1 MAFSFGAA
9 STSAPSGGGFSFGS
23 SSNTPAPSFGFGASG
38 SSTSAFGSTPA
49 PATAFGSA
57 PAPATA
63 FGAAR
68 APTTSLF
75 GSSPATT
82 FGSTPAPAFGST
94 PAPAFGAAPSG
105 GFGSGGGLFGSTPS
119 AAPAPFGSLQP
130 AAQQPTPL
138 IKGSMLY
145 SDLSPQYKA
154 AIDKIYN
161 SMMEHKRTL
170 LQVQSTGPA
179 ALQVPSSHN
188 AQSTMQETSK
198 SQLQV
203 QVEQVTKE
211 LNLLQQELAQTN
223 VYAVKQKSTAE
234 ENAAAA
240 YTFAKWPLEAN
251 AVRHGISL
259 STTSTIANEE
269 KKDGETTTN
278 ANQNEET
285 DISIRLGE
293 LLDQATLHVDRIERM
308 PSPYFWQCLDDFQ
321 RRILDLQDQLSL
333 ARHQIEHSRTRPSGS
348 GIHVAVIVEEQH
360 RAIWSMGDRLARLSS
375 AVNEIRH
382 KYQLYERPGQNV
394 LEKARKEEIDRQQ
407 RVNERLRR
415 AYLQS
420 AQTPA
425 PATASSST
433 APAPATSSFGFSST
447 APAPSAFSTTTTAPA
462 PSTSG
467 TSAFSFSGSTP
478 PPAALGP
485 SPAPALFGGA
495 TSFGASNAPAPS
507 GLGFTSPAGIT
518 PTTPKKKSTSASRR
532 LNRR

>member
-9 STSAPSGGGFSFGS
+9 PTPAPSGGGFSFGS
-23 SSNTPAPSFGFGASG
+23 SSNTPAPSFAFGASG
-38 SSTSAFGSTPA
+38 SSTTSFGSTPA

-57 PAPATA
+57 PAP
-63 FGAAR
+63 
-68 APTTSLF
+68 TSLF
-75 GSSPATT
+75 GSSAATS

-105 GFGSGGGLFGSTPS
+105 GLGSGGALFGSTPS
-119 AAPAPFGSLQP
+119 TAPAPFGSLQP

-138 IKGSMLY
+138 IKGSTLY
-145 SDLSPQYKA
+145 ADLSPQYKA

-188 AQSTMQETSK
+188 AQPTMQETPK
-198 SQLQV
+198 SQLQL

-211 LNLLQQELAQTN
+211 LNRLQQELAQTN
-223 VYAVKQKSTAE
+223 VFAVKQKSTAE

-259 STTSTIANEE
+259 STTRTIANEE
-269 KKDGETTTN
+269 KKDGEVTAN
-278 ANQNEET
+278 ANQNEDT

-333 ARHQIEHSRTRPSGS
+333 ARHQIDHIRTRPSGS
-348 GIHVAVIVEEQH
+348 AIHVAVVVEEQH
-360 RAIWSMGDRLARLSS
+360 RAIWSMGDRLARLNS

-425 PATASSST
+425 PATASSSA

-447 APAPSAFSTTTTAPA
+447 APAPSAFSASTTTTASA

-467 TSAFSFSGSTP
+467 TTAFSFSGSTP
-478 PPAALGP
+478 APTASGP
-485 SPAPALFGGA
+485 SPAPALFAGA
-495 TSFGASNAPAPS
+495 TSSTFGASNATAPAPS
-507 GLGFTSPAGIT
+507 GLGFASPAGIT
-518 PTTPKKKSTSASRR
+518 PATPKKKSTSASRR

>member
-1 MAFSFGAA
+1 
-9 STSAPSGGGFSFGS
+9 
-23 SSNTPAPSFGFGASG
+23 
-38 SSTSAFGSTPA
+38 
-49 PATAFGSA
+49 
-57 PAPATA
+57 
-63 FGAAR
+63 
-68 APTTSLF
+68 
-75 GSSPATT
+75 
-82 FGSTPAPAFGST
+82 
-94 PAPAFGAAPSG
+94 
-105 GFGSGGGLFGSTPS
+105 
-119 AAPAPFGSLQP
+119 
-130 AAQQPTPL
+130 
-138 IKGSMLY
+138 LY
-145 SDLSPQYKA
+145 TDLSPQYKA
-154 AIDKIYN
+154 VIDKIYN

-188 AQSTMQETSK
+188 AEATMQETPK
-198 SQLQV
+198 SQLQL

-211 LNLLQQELAQTN
+211 LNRLQQELAQTN
-223 VYAVKQKSTAE
+223 EYAVKQKSTAE

-259 STTSTIANEE
+259 STTSASANEE
-269 KKDGETTTN
+269 KKDGENPHTN

-321 RRILDLQDQLSL
+321 RRILDLQDQLLL

-348 GIHVAVIVEEQH
+348 AIHVAVVVEEQH
-360 RAIWSMGDRLARLSS
+360 RAIWSMGDRLARLNS

-382 KYQLYERPGQNV
+382 KYKLYERPGQNV
-394 LEKARKEEIDRQQ
+394 LEKAKKEEIDRHQ

-420 AQTPA
+420 AQTPV
-425 PATASSST
+425 PVATSSST

-447 APAPSAFSTTTTAPA
+447 APAPSAFFASTTTTAPA
-462 PSTSG
+462 PSTSS

-478 PPAALGP
+478 APAVSGP

-495 TSFGASNAPAPS
+495 TSSSFVASNATAPASS